1 MGKNQQKG
9 WSIFLFSLVLI
20 FFSRALN
27 FSTSHAAGPV
37 KLPDTLLW
45 SCYDV
50 GSTGYVHASAMADA
64 LLKQYGTRVR
74 LLPSGTS
81 IGRLMPLKAK
91 RVEVGWLATEANF
104 AAEGVYDFATYEWG
118 PQDLR
123 VILALPTAHA
133 VITTK
138 EGGIKTLKDL
148 KGKRVSWIPGNPSL
162 NIKMEAYLA
171 FANLTWDDV
180 KKVEFPSYG
189 ATGKGLIGG
198 QVDAICGTVTA
209 SLIYE
214 LASTPRGVHYPP
226 FPPED
231 KEGWK
236 RMLKI
241 APYLK
246 PFKETVGATLSKDN
260 PAQLVQYRYPIGTV
274 YADAS
279 IDYVYNLTKALDETF
294 PLYEKAHP
302 TMVWWRIDHAGVP
315 PADAPFHDGAIK
327 YFKEKGIWTA
337 EHQAWNDAGVKR
349 IKNLQKAWEKAVLT
363 GQSKKLEAK
372 DFETLWM
379 KMMAGGPE
387 G

>member
-1 MGKNQQKG
+1 MMFSRKKY
-9 WSIFLFSLVLI
+9 WSLIAISIFILLF
-20 FFSRALN
+20 LN
-27 FSTSHAAGPV
+27 VHASAQSSSSV
-37 KLPDTLLW
+37 KLPETLLW

-64 LLKQYGTRVR
+64 LLKKYGIRVR
-74 LLPSGTS
+74 LMPSGTS
-81 IGRLMPLKAK
+81 IGRIMPLKTK
-91 RVEVGWLATEANF
+91 RVEVGWLATEAHF
-104 AAEGVYDFATYEWG
+104 AAEGVYDFASYEWG
-118 PQDLR
+118 PQDVR

-138 EGGIKTLKDL
+138 ESGIKTLRDL

-162 NIKMEAYLA
+162 NVKMEAYLA

-180 KKVEFPSYG
+180 KKVEFPSYA
-189 ATGKGLIGG
+189 ATAKGLIAG
-198 QVDAICGTVTA
+198 QVDAICGTATA

-214 LASTPRGVHYPP
+214 LASTPKGVHYPP

-246 PFKETVGATLSKDN
+246 PFTETVGAGLSKEN

-274 YADAS
+274 YADTS
-279 IDYVYNLTKALDETF
+279 FDYVYNLVKALDETF

-315 PADAPFHDGAIK
+315 PVDAPFHEGAIK
-327 YFKEKGIWTA
+327 YFKEKGIWTP
-337 EHQAWNDAGVKR
+337 EHQAWNDKYVKR
-349 IKNLQKAWEKAVLT
+349 IKNLEKAWAKAIAM
-363 GQSKKLEAK
+363 GKAQKLESK
-372 DFETLWM
+372 DFEALWM
-379 KMMAGGPE
+379 KIRAEVPQD
-387 G
+387 

>member
-1 MGKNQQKG
+1 MKFSRKTYLSLIVI
-9 WSIFLFSLVLI
+9 SIFILP
-20 FFSRALN
+20 FFNVNASAQTM
-27 FSTSHAAGPV
+27 SSV
-37 KLPDTLLW
+37 KLPETLLW

-64 LLKQYGTRVR
+64 LLKKYGIRVR
-74 LLPSGTS
+74 LMPSGTS
-81 IGRLMPLKAK
+81 IGRIMPLKTK
-91 RVEVGWLATEANF
+91 RVEVGWLATEAHF
-104 AAEGVYDFATYEWG
+104 AAEGVYDFASYEWG
-118 PQDLR
+118 PQDVR

-138 EGGIKTLKDL
+138 ESGIKTLRDL

-162 NIKMEAYLA
+162 NVKMEAYLA

-180 KKVEFPSYG
+180 RKVEFPSYA
-189 ATGKGLIGG
+189 ATAKGLIAG
-198 QVDAICGTVTA
+198 QVDAICGTATA

-214 LASTPRGVHYPP
+214 LASTPKGVYYPP

-231 KEGWK
+231 KEGWQ

-246 PFKETVGATLSKDN
+246 PFKETVGAGLSKDN

-274 YADAS
+274 YADTS
-279 IDYVYNLTKALDETF
+279 FDYVYNLVKALDETF

-315 PADAPFHDGAIK
+315 PVDAPFHEGAIK
-327 YFKEKGIWTA
+327 YFKEKGIWTP
-337 EHQAWNDAGVKR
+337 EHQTWNDKYVKR
-349 IKNLQKAWEKAVLT
+349 IKNLEKAWAKAVAM
-363 GQSKKLEAK
+363 GKAQKLESK
-372 DFETLWM
+372 EFEALWM
-379 KMMAGGPE
+379 KIRAEVPQD
-387 G
+387 